1 MTADTFENVSMAT
14 TTIAPAPFTRYS
26 VYETVLIAAIAGT
39 LSIVTVS

>member
-1 MTADTFENVSMAT
+1 MTADTFDNASMAT
-14 TTIAPAPFTRYS
+14 PTIAPFTRYS